1 MPRTSIRLDYFEKE
15 LLDKFT
21 NEGYSKKAIFSTGLT
36 LAWELLEKKRRLV
49 PVNRDKRMI
58 ISERPESV
66 EISHEAHS
74 SLTKIIEQ
82 LNVNKATALSF
93 ALRTLDKYV
102 SKKGSSV
109 LDNYQPEVKQQQG
122 KVYIKKWVKLEEEAY
137 NELVIKARKL
147 GVSVDK
153 LMDEAVKIAL
163 RMTSLDV

>member
-21 NEGYSKKAIFSTGLT
+21 GEGYSKKAIFSTGLT
-36 LAWELLEKKRRLV
+36 LAWKLLEKQRRLV
-49 PVNRDKRMI
+49 PVKRDKGMI

-109 LDNYQPEVKQQQG
+109 LDNYQPEVKQQG
-122 KVYIKKWVKLEEEAY
+122 KVYIKKWIKLEEEAY
-137 NELVIKARKL
+137 NELVIKAHRL

>member
-21 NEGYSKKAIFSTGLT
+21 SEGYSKKAIFSTGLT
-36 LAWELLEKKRRLV
+36 LAWELLEKNRRLV
-49 PVNRDKRMI
+49 PVKRDKRMI
-58 ISERPESV
+58 ISDKPESV

-109 LDNYQPEVKQQQG
+109 LDNYQPEVKQQG
-122 KVYIKKWVKLEEEAY
+122 KVYIKKWIKLEEEAY